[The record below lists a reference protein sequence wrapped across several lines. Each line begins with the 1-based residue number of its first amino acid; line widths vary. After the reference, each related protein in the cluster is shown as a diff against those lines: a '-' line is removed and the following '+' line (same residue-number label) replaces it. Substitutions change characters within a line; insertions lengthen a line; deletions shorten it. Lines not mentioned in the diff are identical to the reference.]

1 MMKPILAGTAA
12 LALLAG
18 CAVDPNDPNR
28 NTQQGAMVGAGLGA
42 TLGLITGNNADER
55 RRNAAAG
62 AVLGAVGGAVTGSI
76 LDRQEAELRRDLE
89 QDGVIIDNT
98 GDQLV
103 VSFTDN
109 ILFDV
114 DSAAVKPA
122 FQDEL
127 RTLAASLQRYP
138 GSVVRVTGHTD
149 NTGEAGYNQ
158 RLSERRAGS
167 VADILT
173 ANGVASSRI
182 VASGAGEAQPVA
194 SNLTPEGRALNRRVD
209 VVIVPTEA

>member
-1 MMKPILAGTAA
+1 MTTKILAGTAA

-18 CAVDPNDPNR
+18 CAVDPNDPDR
-28 NTQQGAMVGAGLGA
+28 NTRQGTMLGAGLGA
-42 TLGLITGNNADER
+42 AIGLVTGDSPEER
-55 RRNAAAG
+55 ARNAAAG
-62 AVLGAVGGAVTGSI
+62 AVIGGVGGAITGSI

-89 QDGVIIDNT
+89 QDGVIINNT
-98 GDQLV
+98 GDELV

-127 RTLAASLQRYP
+127 RTLSASLQRYP
-138 GSVVRVTGHTD
+138 GSIVRVTGHTD
-149 NTGEAGYNQ
+149 NTGDAAYNQ

-167 VADILT
+167 VANVLIS
-173 ANGVASSRI
+173 NGVASSRI
-182 VASGAGEAQPVA
+182 VATGSGEAQPVA

-209 VVIVPTEA
+209 VVIVPTNA

>member
-1 MMKPILAGTAA
+1 MTTKILAGTAA

-18 CAVDPNDPNR
+18 CAVDPNDPDR
-28 NTQQGAMVGAGLGA
+28 NTRQGTMLGAGLGA
-42 TLGLITGNNADER
+42 AIGLVTGDSPEER
-55 RRNAAAG
+55 ARNAAAG
-62 AVLGAVGGAVTGSI
+62 AVIGGVGGAITGSI

-89 QDGVIIDNT
+89 QDGVIINNT
-98 GDQLV
+98 GDELV

-127 RTLAASLQRYP
+127 TTLSASLQRYP
-138 GSVVRVTGHTD
+138 GSIVRVTGHTD
-149 NTGEAGYNQ
+149 NTGDAAYNQ

-167 VADILT
+167 VANVLIS
-173 ANGVASSRI
+173 NGVASSRI
-182 VASGAGEAQPVA
+182 VATGSGEAQPVA

-209 VVIVPTEA
+209 VVIVPTNA

>member
-1 MMKPILAGTAA
+1 MKTKILAGTAA

-28 NTQQGAMVGAGLGA
+28 NTRQGAMVGAGLGA
-42 TLGLITGNNADER
+42 ALGLITGDDADER

-89 QDGVIIDNT
+89 QDGVIINNT

-138 GSVVRVTGHTD
+138 GSIVRVTGHTD
-149 NTGEAGYNQ
+149 NTGDAGYNQ

-167 VADILT
+167 VSNILIS
-173 ANGVASSRI
+173 NGVASSRI
-182 VASGAGEAQPVA
+182 VATGAGEARPVA
-194 SNLTPEGRALNRRVD
+194 SNLTPDGRALNRRVD
-209 VVIVPTEA
+209 VVIVPTNA